1 VLSYFLRNKCI
12 TDIMKPMLLLNFK
25 AYDKLIGAG
34 ALKMARLADK
44 VAREEKVRIV
54 VSPQHADIAKLADQ
68 LSIDVYAQHVDAIE
82 PGSRTGWILPL
93 GVKQSGARGT
103 LINHSEHRIPMDQ
116 IKNTIDFCRKTGL
129 VTVCCAAGTGEA
141 KRIAGFSPDFIAVEI
156 PELIGGDISVSTA
169 NPKIISD
176 TVKAVKSV
184 SKRTEVLCGA
194 GVHCREDVAKAV
206 ELGTKGALAA
216 SVIIKT
222 DNPEKVIRDMA
233 RGLK

>member
-1 VLSYFLRNKCI
+1 
-12 TDIMKPMLLLNFK
+12 MKPMLLLNFK
-25 AYDKLIGAG
+25 AYDKLIGGG
-34 ALKMARLADK
+34 ALQVAKIADK
-44 VAREEKVRIV
+44 VAGEENVKIV
-54 VSPQHADIAKLADQ
+54 ISPQHADIAKLADNIK
-68 LSIDVYAQHVDAIE
+68 IDVYAQHVDAIE

-116 IKNTIDFCRKTGL
+116 IKNTIDACRKAGL
-129 VTVCCAAGTGEA
+129 VSVCCAAGTGEA
-141 KRIAGFSPDFIAVEI
+141 KQIAAFFPDYIAVEI

-184 SKRTEVLCGA
+184 SKKTEVLCGA
-194 GVHCREDVAKAV
+194 GVHCREDVARAV

-222 DNPEKVIRDMA
+222 VDPEKVIRDMA
-233 RGLK
+233 KGLK